1 MWRLIGGYC
10 PTFHLVIS
18 LTVLSSRA
26 YAFNKCSYVR
36 RSPASTF
43 QSYHF
48 RPTKCTYLSTR
59 ISTWG
64 MYSQVWNNSSV
75 SPYSTYS
82 AHLFFFSWNRGVC
95 SFRFYPWY
103 STSFSS
109 RIAVIASFYF
119 SRSRSYWDGRRYLSL
134 LTKEFLIAILS
145 LTGKSQNRC
154 WYDDRF
160 WRLLC
165 RKSAIHQSIPDQF
178 RIPFI
183 VAIASCIGMGGYL

>member
-82 AHLFFFSWNRGVC
+82 AHLFFFLEQRGLLL
-95 SFRFYPWY
+95 PL
-103 STSFSS
+103 
-109 RIAVIASFYF
+109 
-119 SRSRSYWDGRRYLSL
+119 LSL
-134 LTKEFLIAILS
+134 ILHVIFLQNCCNSILLLQS
-145 LTGKSQNRC
+145 LKV
-154 WYDDRF
+154 
-160 WRLLC
+160 LL
-165 RKSAIHQSIPDQF
+165 RRASIPVF
-178 RIPFI
+178 VNEGIFNRNFI
-183 VAIASCIGMGGYL
+183 VNR